1 MRIFLPIIVLLALAA
16 CSGSSGS
23 PVRPDGPG
31 SGHEPPAWTCDAS
44 LRFEIGD
51 LCLRFDDGGLI
62 FGAEADGTHFVTN
75 LADGF
80 HAALNETR
88 GTLEI
93 NGQRL
98 STHAMRVEKKSGDT
112 LWISALTDEIV
123 TRNVIFVTVY

>member
-1 MRIFLPIIVLLALAA
+1 MRALLSILVLLALAA
-16 CSGSSGS
+16 CSGGNGT

-31 SGHEPPAWTCDAS
+31 GGHESPAWTRDAS

-62 FGAEADGTHFVTN
+62 MGTDADGTHFVTN